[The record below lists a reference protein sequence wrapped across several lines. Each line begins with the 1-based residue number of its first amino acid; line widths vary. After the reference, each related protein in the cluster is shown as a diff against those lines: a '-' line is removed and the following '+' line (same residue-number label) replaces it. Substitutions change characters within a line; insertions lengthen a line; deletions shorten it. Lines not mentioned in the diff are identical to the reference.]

1 MPKKPKLPAYRH
13 ELPCVILAI
22 DPGGTSGWAILVE
35 GKPKCWGALLAS
47 DSDGIDRVIFEACD
61 LAIRYKLPLVV
72 LGEEW
77 GRGGKRGMAQ
87 WQGLGGAWMAWKYGC
102 DRARAKGLPVV
113 ESRVLRVLQRTWRS
127 VFGLN
132 LGREVVKAYC
142 LRAAR
147 ERTGIELPA
156 EQHDV
161 AEALLIGLWG
171 ARAAAV
177 GAKLPKRLMAT
188 WATERAEVAYG

>member
-1 MPKKPKLPAYRH
+1 MKKPKLPAYRH

-22 DPGGTSGWAILVE
+22 DPANTSGWAIMVE
-35 GKPKCWGALLAS
+35 GKPKCWGSLAAS

-77 GRGGKRGMAQ
+77 GRGGIMGRAQ
-87 WQGLGGAWMAWKYGC
+87 WQGLGGAWTAWKYGC

-113 ESRVLRVLQRTWRS
+113 ESRVLRVLQKVWRS

-147 ERTGIELPA
+147 ERTGIELPP

-177 GAKLPKRLMAT
+177 GAKLPAKLMER
-188 WATERAEVAYG
+188 WAAERADQ

>member
-22 DPGGTSGWAILVE
+22 DPGATSGWAILVE
-35 GKPKCWGALLAS
+35 GKPRCWGSLAAS

-113 ESRVLRVLQRTWRS
+113 ESRVLRVLQKVWRS

-147 ERTGIELPA
+147 ERTGIELPP

-188 WATERAEVAYG
+188 WAAERGIQ